1 MSQLIELF
9 DLGKSKELNIYS
21 NSSNPSIQGI
31 SKMYEIDFSEYYH
44 YFCRTCKTVP
54 KTKFIKKDKIIYKC
68 KCIEKEIEFK
78 EIYDY
83 LIFSLEAKDEIVEL
97 KCQKHENEKNIH

>member
-54 KTKFIKKDKIIYKC
+54 ETKFIKKDKIIPYITDLCTLGIVPSK
-68 KCIEKEIEFK
+68 
-78 EIYDY
+78 
-83 LIFSLEAKDEIVEL
+83 IFRPL
-97 KCQKHENEKNIH
+97 KKNINVNVLKKKLNLKRFMII